1 MAHRSATASR
11 TPALRQRPSTE
22 VGLLRALIARLLT
35 LPNDT
40 RDQMIRAPVS
50 TPARAAP
57 TIARPSEEFVVP
69 MGRARGIKPSAP

>member
-1 MAHRSATASR
+1 MPPSVGHGVPDTGFKAKTVHRSRATSLANCQ
-11 TPALRQRPSTE
+11 T
-22 VGLLRALIARLLT
+22 LT

-57 TIARPSEEFVVP
+57 TSKTIRRVRRPH
-69 MGRARGIKPSAP
+69 GRARGIKPSAP